1 MAKKKIKNVELTV
14 ETDKSKIKVQKEDKK
29 VKVEVDTPKVD
40 VSFNKEDENNKEFV
54 LDTKNLDIA
63 VKEEAGNTTVEV
75 KSEKGFLATVG
86 KVLSKVILK
95 RFKKN

>member
-1 MAKKKIKNVELTV
+1 MAKKNVKNVDVTV
-14 ETDKSKIKVQKEDKK
+14 KTEKAKVTVQKKEKK
-29 VKVEVDTPKVD
+29 VKVAVDTPKVD

-54 LDTKNLDIA
+54 LDTKNLDVT

-75 KSEKGFLATVG
+75 KSEKGFFATVG
-86 KVLSKVILK
+86 RVLSKVILK